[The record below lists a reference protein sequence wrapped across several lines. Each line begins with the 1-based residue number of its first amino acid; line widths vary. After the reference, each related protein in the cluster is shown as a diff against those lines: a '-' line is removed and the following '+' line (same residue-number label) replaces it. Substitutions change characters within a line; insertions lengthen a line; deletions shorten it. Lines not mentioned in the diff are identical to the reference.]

1 MLVNGK
7 SFLDMPIKNAEETYK
22 HIIKMGRNNNY
33 TTDNLLDY
41 EYFSKH
47 YKLIAI
53 ALSKQIELENPNLKQ
68 QVNFIGRLT
77 RNEGATIFL
86 SLKSQMKQRLNF
98 DKML

>member
-1 MLVNGK
+1 MLINGK

-22 HIIKMGRNNNY
+22 QIIKMGRNNNY

-47 YKLIAI
+47 YRLIAT

-86 SLKSQMKQRLNF
+86 SLKSQKKQRLNF
-98 DKML
+98 HKML